1 MHKLSKKITKII
13 DNELTNNIVPV
24 RSSEGITVG
33 DVEIISDGT
42 LKHLKQANQFKYKKI
57 FLNITAVTLASML
70 ALRKDRKIMD
80 RIYQADQ
87 QYGMYYIDSQHLRI
101 RYNQALEHKDN
112 FKVDMFW
119 ARYIERRDRVQVAK
133 IAVEQLIKN

>member
-24 RSSEGITVG
+24 KSSEGITVG
-33 DVEIISDGT
+33 DVEIISEGS

-70 ALRKDRKIMD
+70 ALRKDQKVMD
-80 RIYQADQ
+80 KIYQADQ
-87 QYGMYYIDSQHLRI
+87 RYGTYYIDSQHLRI